1 MKFLKNCK
9 YWLAIFALPLVV
21 VACMTIEEIVH
32 PDDAKVNSEIDITV
46 LSVEDQRLSRLLI
59 VRGEPAEEDYD
70 EAYIEEEP

>member
-1 MKFLKNCK
+1 MQVKN
-9 YWLAIFALPLVV
+9 L
-21 VACMTIEEIVH
+21 
-32 PDDAKVNSEIDITV
+32 DITV